1 MPHTKPHTYLLIIL
15 MFFLFENQVKAE
27 HIYGGSLNMVQTD
40 KAAGKFKISLNIFV
54 DFIIMPASENTY
66 LQNTPVTI
74 RIFRKRDNAQMSEIS
89 LPFEKFQDLV
99 YDNETCAK
107 IRNLKTR
114 EYQYSKEVTLNLDN
128 YIDAGGYY
136 MAWAKCCRNSAIDN
150 ITDPG
155 IAGMTLYLEFPAL
168 KENGAA
174 IQYSSPVFTPPNGD
188 YICNKK
194 PFKFDLSAVDKDT
207 LNELRYSLVTPYGS
221 HNTLSS
227 ASNLVKPA
235 PYPQVQWI
243 AGYSANVSIK
253 GTKPMLIDSKTGLI
267 SVTAGVVGLF
277 VFSVQCEQYRNGQKI
292 GSVRH
297 DFQLPVVDCSNNTP
311 PTGKITQSGLPI
323 TEVSICQGE
332 TVNLEVSA
340 TGGSF
345 NFQWQKDGDNI
356 KGANL
361 PTFQAKEFGDYT
373 VIKSYKA
380 VCAND
385 TVSQTVKIKEAILF
399 KLQASAKEL
408 CQGDSVALE
417 AVAQKAN
424 LNFAWSKSNT
434 TLSNKAKYFVKNS
447 GTYYVEGK
455 IAGQTCLTKDS
466 VKVTQKPSPKITIAN
481 RNYSIFLGESKTL
494 KVESDNAQTTFKWSP
509 NQWMDNPLIKT
520 PTVTPQSDIVY
531 KLLATT
537 PNMCEVKDSVV
548 MVVLRKILIPTA
560 FSPNNDSMNDTWEI
574 VGIKQFSEA
583 EIYVYNRWGEL
594 VFFSKGN
601 DTPWDGKHKDSPVP
615 AGEYVFEIRNA
626 SIFKDYRYV
635 GVVAVL
641 Y

>member
-1 MPHTKPHTYLLIIL
+1 MSHTKPHTYLLIIL
-15 MFFLFENQVKAE
+15 MFLLFENQVKAE
-27 HIYGGSLNMVQTD
+27 HIYGGSLNMIQTD

-114 EYQYSKEVTLNLDN
+114 EYQYSKEITLNLDN
-128 YIDAGGYY
+128 FTEAGGYY
-136 MAWAKCCRNSAIDN
+136 MSWAKCCRNAGVDN
-150 ITDPG
+150 IVDAGKT
-155 IAGMTLYLEFPAL
+155 GMTLYLEFPAL
-168 KENGAA
+168 KENGVE
-174 IQYSSPVFTPPNGD
+174 IQYSSPIFTPPNGD

-194 PFKFDLSAVDKDT
+194 PFKFDLSAIDKDS
-207 LNELRYSLVTPYGS
+207 LNELRYSLVTPFSS
-221 HNTLSS
+221 HNTLGS
-227 ASNLVKPA
+227 ASAIVRPA
-235 PYPQVQWI
+235 PYPSTQWI

-253 GTKPMLIDSKTGLI
+253 GTKPMAIDSKTGI
-267 SVTAGVVGLF
+267 ITVTAGEVGLF
-277 VFSVQCEQYRNGQKI
+277 VFSVQCDQYRNGQKI

-311 PTGKITQSGLPI
+311 PAGKITQNNLPI
-323 TEVSICQGE
+323 TEVNICQGE
-332 TVNLEVSA
+332 TVNLEVSS

-361 PTFQAKEFGDYT
+361 LTFQAKEFGEYT

-385 TVSQTVKIKEAILF
+385 TVSQTVKVKEAVLF
-399 KLQASAKEL
+399 KLQANAKEL

-424 LNFAWSKSNT
+424 VNFAWSNKSNT

-447 GTYYVEGK
+447 GTYR
-455 IAGQTCLTKDS
+455 L
-466 VKVTQKPSPKITIAN
+466 
-481 RNYSIFLGESKTL
+481 
-494 KVESDNAQTTFKWSP
+494 
-509 NQWMDNPLIKT
+509 
-520 PTVTPQSDIVY
+520 Y
-531 KLLATT
+531 K
-537 PNMCEVKDSVV
+537 
-548 MVVLRKILIPTA
+548 
-560 FSPNNDSMNDTWEI
+560 
-574 VGIKQFSEA
+574 
-583 EIYVYNRWGEL
+583 
-594 VFFSKGN
+594 
-601 DTPWDGKHKDSPVP
+601 
-615 AGEYVFEIRNA
+615 
-626 SIFKDYRYV
+626 
-635 GVVAVL
+635 
-641 Y
+641 